1 MRRLSREAEVTVIL
15 LVGLGL
21 LALPALLYRVGW
33 LPLRWTASPGRPD
46 PTARRAGT
54 ATTRPAGTPSPVVP
68 RRPGFSSSVRVVTRV

>member
-33 LPLRWTASPGRPD
+33 LPLR
-46 PTARRAGT
+46 
-54 ATTRPAGTPSPVVP
+54 
-68 RRPGFSSSVRVVTRV
+68 